1 MDEAAVRALVREEIK
16 SALDVQREF
25 FYAALERE
33 ADEAKLP
40 EVEAALC
47 RVMTALLKAK
57 KEEEEASC
65 PPKT

>member
-40 EVEAALC
+40 EVEASIC
-47 RVMTALLKAK
+47 RVMAALLKAEK
-57 KEEEEASC
+57 AEMEAAC